1 MGKKGKK
8 AQAGKPKKLTAKDI
22 RKRLD
27 ALIPMLEEELKGAD
41 LFAPL
46 PPTEP
51 CPICLVPLSRFNE
64 KSFYMA
70 CCGSHVCQGCDTK
83 GRLFETKQFVAS
95 AEREGGFVRK
105 CALCREPIP
114 DDKGFVRQL
123 EALAS
128 RKSSPRAARAL
139 YNLGAN
145 YLEGDYGMPKDVFR
159 ALEYFIQAAD
169 VGSAEACYDMGRIYH
184 RGDGEFPVDIAKAS
198 LFFRAGALRGC
209 IASHFNA
216 GNTEYFFLGNHEVGI
231 RYWKI
236 AAEAGDQQP
245 LNCLRMVYSGKKN
258 LPGKE
263 FIAKDELDG
272 IYRDCHEAQESV
284 KSEERGKYCQR
295 DTPVERLL
303 DHLSKGKEIVDKDVL
318 ETLEAIMTSR
328 NIRRLEDQLSNS
340 FKFGGQS

>member
-1 MGKKGKK
+1 MNAAELARSRPESYNSPYMYEAKPHLLLLLLRMITSLANNIIVRPRNNTTRPYYLAKYNFETICSMGKKGKK

-51 CPICLVPLSRFNE
+51 FPICLVPLSRFNE

-95 AEREGGFVRK
+95 AKREAEFVRM

-114 DDKGFVRQL
+114 DDKGYVRQL

-139 YNLGAN
+139 YNLGTN

-169 VGSAEACYDMGRIYH
+169 RLGR
-184 RGDGEFPVDIAKAS
+184 G
-198 LFFRAGALRGC
+198 
-209 IASHFNA
+209 
-216 GNTEYFFLGNHEVGI
+216 
-231 RYWKI
+231 
-236 AAEAGDQQP
+236 
-245 LNCLRMVYSGKKN
+245 
-258 LPGKE
+258 
-263 FIAKDELDG
+263 
-272 IYRDCHEAQESV
+272 
-284 KSEERGKYCQR
+284 
-295 DTPVERLL
+295 LL
-303 DHLSKGKEIVDKDVL
+303 
-318 ETLEAIMTSR
+318 
-328 NIRRLEDQLSNS
+328 
-340 FKFGGQS
+340 

>member
-1 MGKKGKK
+1 M
-8 AQAGKPKKLTAKDI
+8 
-22 RKRLD
+22 
-27 ALIPMLEEELKGAD
+27 
-41 LFAPL
+41 
-46 PPTEP
+46 
-51 CPICLVPLSRFNE
+51 
-64 KSFYMA
+64 
-70 CCGSHVCQGCDTK
+70 
-83 GRLFETKQFVAS
+83 
-95 AEREGGFVRK
+95 
-105 CALCREPIP
+105 
-114 DDKGFVRQL
+114 
-123 EALAS
+123 
-128 RKSSPRAARAL
+128 
-139 YNLGAN
+139 
-145 YLEGDYGMPKDVFR
+145 
-159 ALEYFIQAAD
+159 
-169 VGSAEACYDMGRIYH
+169 
-184 RGDGEFPVDIAKAS
+184 
-198 LFFRAGALRGC
+198 FFRAGALRGC

-216 GNTEYFFLGNHEVGI
+216 GYTEYFFLGNHEVGI

-236 AAEAGDQQP
+236 AAEAGDQQS
-245 LNCLRMVYSGKKN
+245 LNRLRMVYSGKRN